1 MNRDRQIDILLE
13 RLIEQARQAELEREY
28 LLEKLH
34 SKKKGKFKEH
44 ILTPLAMGTLFGAL
58 WKGIVA
64 GLKGENI
71 LGGAAYGALH
81 GPGIGF
87 VGYGLGDLFD
97 KNFETGILKLLAGL
111 GYYLFLYN
119 LATGGFSDSNS
130 SSSNDDA
137 KLPNPQP
144 PSQPNK

>member
-81 GPGIGF
+81 GPGLGF

-97 KNFETGILKLLAGL
+97 KKFETGILKLLAGL

-119 LATGGFSDSNS
+119 LAASGTGLVGENQSGGTNET
-130 SSSNDDA
+130 
-137 KLPNPQP
+137 KPETP
-144 PSQPNK
+144 PKPGK